1 MQEGLAPGLDH
12 LSCWGVKGQT
22 CKVDLPGGPTEF
34 GSIVVKFYLFESS
47 EDKENKEEVEETN
60 G

>member
-12 LSCWGVKGQT
+12 SSYWGMEGQT
-22 CKVDLPGGPTEF
+22 CKVDLPGRPTEF
-34 GSIVVKFYLFESS
+34 GSIVVKFCLFESS
-47 EDKENKEEVEETN
+47 EDEENKEEIEETN